1 MTEPVQG
8 GKAFTAGRKRRSVL
22 LTMSMSFLAVA
33 IAVSAWWLLVARY
46 RATTDNAYVSGNVI
60 QIASQVSGTVV
71 AVHADDTDFVEEGQV
86 LVELDDADARIALQ
100 SAEAALAD
108 AVREVR
114 GLYAGAG
121 QSGEL
126 VAQRTADTERM
137 RQELFRTEA
146 ELQRAKD
153 DFARKEKLY
162 REKFISDDAL
172 QIARTAVQAAEAVR
186 AAARASVNEAGS
198 ALAGA
203 RKQKDG
209 ADVLVDNTS
218 LENHPRVAAAAAR
231 VKEAYLTL
239 RRTRI
244 VAPAHG
250 HVARRKVQLGERV
263 APGGALMAIIPA
275 EQMWVDAN
283 FKETDLADVRIGQPV
298 KLSSD
303 FWGDAVAY
311 HGQVVGFAAGTGGA
325 FAVLPAQNASGN
337 WIKIV
342 QRLPVRVALDPTELE
357 QHPLRIGLSMRVSI
371 DTHDRSGPILDADAQ
386 SGRGLSTT
394 VFAAQAKEADAVI
407 ARVIADNRSSIRK

>member
-239 RRTRI
+239 RRTR
-244 VAPAHG
+244 
-250 HVARRKVQLGERV
+250 
-263 APGGALMAIIPA
+263 
-275 EQMWVDAN
+275 
-283 FKETDLADVRIGQPV
+283 
-298 KLSSD
+298 
-303 FWGDAVAY
+303 
-311 HGQVVGFAAGTGGA
+311 
-325 FAVLPAQNASGN
+325 
-337 WIKIV
+337 
-342 QRLPVRVALDPTELE
+342 
-357 QHPLRIGLSMRVSI
+357 
-371 DTHDRSGPILDADAQ
+371 
-386 SGRGLSTT
+386 
-394 VFAAQAKEADAVI
+394 
-407 ARVIADNRSSIRK
+407 